1 MIVETIKMDLL
12 DSDSKIMEQSAKEK
26 KPKTRRKAGLAGLNR
41 FKGLTEAYRNTN
53 DTATVTTET
62 ASKAEPDNTS
72 IKIDQKIL
80 EHIQKKSNANNK
92 IITPD
97 AEATDIPNNN
107 QNATLES
114 NKPDSEAQNTPQI
127 TSDNN
132 LDNIEVTPDN
142 IFDNN
147 EITSDN
153 KIHHVQV
160 TPDNNQ
166 DNSIDNKLIPDNKHQ
181 ENTLN
186 APLYDYRT
194 LMGNEKNLLGILF
207 HECLREGALITN
219 KIPMSALASKLNTSI
234 GTAKMTTH
242 RLKKKGLIESVEA
255 QRTKNGWTRYGISK
269 ELYQMLQKDTAF
281 FNSESTRITKQ
292 ITKEVTRPSSS
303 SSNNF
308 LNKTTTTSRLPEGW
322 EIIQIPETLKEIGI
336 SIAHIIQIAGDGF
349 LGPDELQESL
359 DAFSYD
365 LSNGAV
371 NARLGPLRLLL
382 GVLRKQK
389 VPYIS
394 QALIEQERKQLEEY
408 MKVKEE
414 AEALKQKQAE
424 FGLIQSFEKWWSGL
438 SADEKNRFAPP
449 NNFYEA
455 GSEMQKRI
463 ARGKFIENPED
474 SLTSS

>member
-1 MIVETIKMDLL
+1 
-12 DSDSKIMEQSAKEK
+12 MEQSVKEK

-41 FKGLTEAYRNTN
+41 FKGLTEAYRSTN
-53 DTATVTTET
+53 DTTTTET
-62 ASKAEPDNTS
+62 ASKAEPEDTPQ
-72 IKIDQKIL
+72 KEDQKSP
-80 EHIQKKSNANNK
+80 EPVENK
-92 IITPD
+92 PSTTDKTIAPEEVKAD
-97 AEATDIPNNN
+97 ALNNN
-107 QNATLES
+107 QSLALQS
-114 NKPDSEAQNTPQI
+114 NKQEKESQNTSQI

-132 LDNIEVTPDN
+132 LDNIEVTTDN
-142 IFDNN
+142 IADNTK
-147 EITSDN
+147 ITSDN
-153 KIHHVQV
+153 KTHPIQV
-160 TPDNNQ
+160 TPDNNK
-166 DNSIDNKLIPDNKHQ
+166 DNSIDNKFIPDNTHQ
-181 ENTLN
+181 EISLN
-186 APLYDYRT
+186 APIYDYRT
-194 LMGNEKNLLGILF
+194 LMGNEKNLLGIIF

-219 KIPMSALASKLNTSI
+219 RIPMSALASKLNTSI

-292 ITKEVTRPSSS
+292 VTKEITKSSSS

-322 EIIQIPETLKEIGI
+322 EIVQIPQNLKEIGI
-336 SIAHIIQIAGDGF
+336 SVAHIVQIAGDGF

-365 LSNGAV
+365 LSNGTV

-394 QALIEQERKQLEEY
+394 QSLIEQERKQLEEY

-438 SADEKNRFAPP
+438 SAEERNRFAPP

-463 ARGKFIENPED
+463 ARGKYIESTEKLSDHN
-474 SLTSS
+474 